1 MSFFFSKNINEKNK
15 TKNYFARQIKKK
27 NFYFF
32 PKKNHYF
39 LEKIYKL

>member
-27 NFYFF
+27 NLKFSEKEKIFFYF
-32 PKKNHYF
+32 KN
-39 LEKIYKL
+39 